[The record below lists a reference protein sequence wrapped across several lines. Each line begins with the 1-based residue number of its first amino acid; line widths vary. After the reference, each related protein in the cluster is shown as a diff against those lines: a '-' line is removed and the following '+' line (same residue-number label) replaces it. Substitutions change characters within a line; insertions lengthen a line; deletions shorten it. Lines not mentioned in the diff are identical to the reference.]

1 MKKLLAVLVMIV
13 LAAFFASCASTGTAA
28 KPADT
33 KPDIEK
39 EKIQT
44 VTATVQAVD
53 LANRIVTLKG
63 PKGNVFDL
71 YVDETARN
79 LDQVA
84 VGDEVSVTFRAAVS
98 VKVYGPGEAVPEE
111 KDISG
116 TTKTELGQKPGG
128 TAVRV
133 KTVTAT
139 VEAID
144 PAFPAVMILGP
155 DAKYYTVVIKD
166 PKNLEKIKV
175 GDKLSITFSVAVA
188 LSVEKP
194 VKK

>member
-1 MKKLLAVLVMIV
+1 MKKLQVVLVIV
-13 LAAFFASCASTGTAA
+13 LAALIAASCASTGTAA

-33 KPDIEK
+33 KPAIEK
-39 EKIQT
+39 EKVQT

-53 LANRIVTLKG
+53 LANRMVTLKG

-84 VGDEVSVTFRAAVS
+84 VGDEVSVTFRAAMS
-98 VKVYGPGEAVPEE
+98 VKVFAPGEAVPAEQ
-111 KDISG
+111 DLTG
-116 TTKTELGQKPGG
+116 TTKSELGQKPGG

-144 PAFPAVMILGP
+144 PAFPAVMLLGP
-155 DAKYYTVVIKD
+155 DAKYYTVVVQD